1 MSNDLS
7 ELLNWLDID
16 SKFLDIKVSGMCL
29 DSRKITHGDVFVALS
44 GFDNHGIDFAYQ
56 VQRGGAVAI
65 IAESLSKGKAI
76 PKGRQQP
83 IDIPVVEIENLT
95 EKLGM
100 LASNFYN
107 NPSGKLEII
116 GITGTNGKTSCAWL
130 MLQAWDKLGIKGAYI
145 GTLGSGTLQQM
156 HDLPNTTPTALELQ
170 KILSDFASLGIT
182 HVSLEVSSHGLSLGR
197 VNNTKFKGAGLTN
210 ISRDHLDFHKTM
222 QQYSDAKKSLFT
234 DFDLDFSIINANDY
248 YGRQWINEIQNK
260 KPNKKQSEV
269 ISYGIEKD
277 NFQLNAKNLVLTPS
291 GIDFDIVWKG
301 KSYALHTPLLGK
313 FNVNNLLL
321 VIATLIKQG
330 FNIND
335 ITKLIPELNPVPGR
349 MNCVDVKK
357 HQPLIIVD
365 YAHTLDA
372 LKQVLLALK
381 EHNARKIW
389 CIFGCGGNR
398 DKGKRPQMGHIA
410 ESYADFVIIT
420 DDNPRYED
428 NQQIVQ
434 DILMGMNTEQLVI
447 HDREQAIAYAINNA
461 HNNDLILIAGKGHEA
476 YQLINGKYH
485 VFDDRIITT
494 QLLLDKKEQCA

>member
-76 PKGRQQP
+76 PKRRQQP
-83 IDIPVVEIENLT
+83 IDIPVIEIENLT

-100 LASNFYN
+100 LASNFYK
-107 NPSGKLEII
+107 NPSGKLEVI
-116 GITGTNGKTSCAWL
+116 GITGTNGKTSCCWL

-170 KILSDFASLGIT
+170 KILADFVSLGIT
-182 HVSLEVSSHGLSLGR
+182 HVSLELSSHGLSLGR
-197 VNNTKFKGAGLTN
+197 VNNTKLKGAGLTN

-222 QQYSDAKKSLFT
+222 QQYSDAKKLLFT
-234 DFDLDFSIINANDY
+234 AFDLDFSIINANDY
-248 YGRQWINEIQNK
+248 YGKQWINEIQNK
-260 KPNKKQSEV
+260 NQSEV
-269 ISYGIEKD
+269 VSYGIGKND
-277 NFQLNAKNLVLTPS
+277 FQLNAENLILTPA
-291 GIDFDIVWKG
+291 GIDFDLNWNG
-301 KSYALHTPLLGK
+301 KTYALHTPLMGK
-313 FNVNNLLL
+313 FNVDNLLL

-335 ITKLIPELNPVPGR
+335 ITKIIPELNPVPGR

-365 YAHTLDA
+365 YAHTPDA

-381 EHNARKIW
+381 EHNSRKIW

-428 NQQIVQ
+428 KQQIVQ
-434 DILMGMNTEQLVI
+434 DILKGMNTEQLVI
-447 HDREQAIAYAINNA
+447 HNREQAIAYAINNA
-461 HNNDLILIAGKGHEA
+461 HNDDLILIAGKGHET

-485 VFDDRIITT
+485 VFDDRIIAS
-494 QLLLDKKEQCA
+494 QLLLDKKEKCA